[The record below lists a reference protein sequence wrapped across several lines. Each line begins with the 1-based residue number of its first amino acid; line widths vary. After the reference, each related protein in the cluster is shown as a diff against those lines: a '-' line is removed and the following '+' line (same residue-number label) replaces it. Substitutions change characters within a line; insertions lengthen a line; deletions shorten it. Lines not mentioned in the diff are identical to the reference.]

1 MKKRCNRRPTFA
13 LPPPGLRPKLR
24 PEDLTKIG
32 LMHVE
37 TLDAIA
43 RGEATQ
49 EQLLDWCEN
58 VFTWTFVAQL
68 LGKGE
73 QEMLGQTALATRLID
88 RWARTGAVRFSGQD
102 YQMAKWGVAIMDQL
116 AAETDT
122 ATAARA
128 AIWSTEC
135 LRRLKADAE
144 QLRAQHLEATA
155 P

>member
-1 MKKRCNRRPTFA
+1 MKKRCHRRPTFA

-24 PEDLTKIG
+24 QQDLTKIG

-58 VFTWTFVAQL
+58 VFTWSFVAQL

-73 QEMLGQTALATRLID
+73 LEMTGQTELATRLID

-122 ATAARA
+122 ATAMRA

-135 LRRLKADAE
+135 LGRLKAEAQ
-144 QLRAQHLEATA
+144 QLRAQHQEATA